1 MTQRK
6 MTIISTC
13 IYLFCALVWA
23 ANFLINWHTDGV
35 ITTSTGLFGVAA
47 VCFAVAG
54 VMGVFRVRRLP
65 KEEK

>member
-23 ANFLINWHTDGV
+23 ANFAIHWHTDGM
-35 ITTSTGLFGVAA
+35 ITVSTGLFGVAA
-47 VCFAVAG
+47 VCFAIAG
-54 VMGVFRVRRLP
+54 VGGVIRVRHLP